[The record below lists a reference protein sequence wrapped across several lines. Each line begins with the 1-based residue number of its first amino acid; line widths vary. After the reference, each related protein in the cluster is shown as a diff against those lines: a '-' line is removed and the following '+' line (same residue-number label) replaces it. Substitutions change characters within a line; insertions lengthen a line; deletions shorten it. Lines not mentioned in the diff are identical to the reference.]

1 MNHLRSL
8 LVLCAG
14 LLVVSQP
21 LQAQDNWGQR
31 GLEINAFYG
40 VLNGIG
46 GGETA
51 DDPTQFQFDNNHYFG
66 GRLGYVFGGGFGIEG
81 FFGYLTGSEA
91 TFDGLGNPRNANSDF
106 MKDDAEAMNFG
117 GDLAY
122 WFQLGKNAQLG
133 ALAGAG
139 YSTFRIDSVR
149 VPRVDDIGNYDGIYD
164 PTGLADSG
172 WEGAFTWNYGAA
184 LKFFVTRSVALRFDW
199 RNYVSADGLKRYRCT
214 INGYYECQTTPDPN
228 SAEVSEDVLPSQT
241 LQFTELTGGVSLFL
255 GGPKDSDGDGVPDE
269 RDLCPNTPKG
279 VAVDDNGCPFD
290 DDMDGVPNY
299 LDNCPDTPRGA
310 TVDASGCPMDSD
322 GDGVYD
328 GIDQCPNTPAGATV
342 DSRGCPTDSDGDGVY
357 DGIDQC
363 PNTPRGATV
372 DAMGCPLDS
381 DEDGVFDGI
390 DQCPG
395 TPLGAVVD
403 ERGCLVSIEL
413 TDVEFNFDSY
423 ELTDAAKGYV
433 RDMADAIAAQAD
445 PAGTATLELRGY
457 TDSRGS
463 EEYNQRLSE
472 RRARAV
478 LDYMLEVEPDLAAF
492 RDRIAA
498 VGYGESNPIAD
509 NETDEGRARNRRVE
523 FVIIQ

>member
-21 LQAQDNWGQR
+21 LQAQDKWGQG

-51 DDPTQFQFDNNHYFG
+51 DDPTQFQIGNNHYFG
-66 GRLGYVFGGGFGIEG
+66 GRLGYVFRGGFGIEG
-81 FFGYLTGSEA
+81 FFGYLSGADTQFAGE
-91 TFDGLGNPRNANSDF
+91 GNPRNENSLFVDN
-106 MKDDAEAMNFG
+106 KAEAVNFG

-139 YSTFRIDSVR
+139 WSSFAIDSVR
-149 VPRVDDIGNYDGIYD
+149 VPDVSNPGSYSD
-164 PTGLADSG
+164 GLADSG
-172 WEGAFTWNYGAA
+172 WEGAFTWNYGASA
-184 LKFFVTRSVALRFDW
+184 KFFITRSIALRFDW
-199 RNYVSADGLKRYRCT
+199 RNYVSPDGLERYRCT
-214 INGYYECQTTPDPN
+214 VNGYYECT
-228 SAEVSEDVLPSQT
+228 DVDERILEKKS
-241 LQFTELTGGVSLFL
+241 LQFTEFSGGLTLFL
-255 GGPKDSDGDGVPDE
+255 GGPKDSDGDGVPDD

-279 VAVDDNGCPFD
+279 VAVDDNGCAFD

-299 LDNCPDTPRGA
+299 LDNCPDTPQGA

-357 DGIDQC
+357 DGVDQC

-372 DAMGCPLDS
+372 DATGCPMDS
-381 DEDGVFDGI
+381 DGDGVYDGI

-395 TPLGAVVD
+395 TPAGAEVD

-413 TDVEFNFDSY
+413 TDVEFEFDSY
-423 ELTDAAKGYV
+423 QLTSAAAEYV
-433 RDMADAIAAQAD
+433 REMADVIAEQAD
-445 PAGTATLELRGY
+445 PNGTGILELRGH
-457 TDSRGS
+457 TDSRGAA
-463 EEYNQRLSE
+463 EYNQMLSE
-472 RRARAV
+472 RRAQAV
-478 LDYMLEVEPDLAAF
+478 LDYMLEVDPEIAAF
-492 RDRIAA
+492 QAQDRIRA
-498 VGYGESNPIAD
+498 VGFGETQPID
-509 NETDEGRARNRRVE
+509 TNDTDEGRQRNRRVE
-523 FVIIQ
+523 FHIIR

>member
-21 LQAQDNWGQR
+21 LQAQDKWGQR

-46 GGETA
+46 GGETEN
-51 DDPTQFQFDNNHYFG
+51 DPTQFQIDNNHYFG

-81 FFGYLTGSEA
+81 FFGYLTGSQA
-91 TFDGLGNPRNANSDF
+91 TFAGAGNPRNENSSFTDN
-106 MKDDAEAMNFG
+106 KAEAVNFG

-122 WFQLGKNAQLG
+122 WFQLGKNAQIGVLG
-133 ALAGAG
+133 GAG
-139 YSTFRIDSVR
+139 WSSFTMDSVR
-149 VPRVDDIGNYDGIYD
+149 VPDVTD
-164 PTGLADSG
+164 PGEYADGLADPG

-184 LKFFVTRSVALRFDW
+184 AKFFVTRSIALRFDW
-199 RNYVSADGLKRYRCT
+199 RNYVSPDGIERYRCT
-214 INGYYECQTTPDPN
+214 INGYYECQNVDERILEKK
-228 SAEVSEDVLPSQT
+228 S
-241 LQFTELTGGVSLFL
+241 LQYTEFSGGLSLFL
-255 GGPKDSDGDGVPDE
+255 GGPKDSDGDGVPDD

-279 VAVDDNGCPFD
+279 VEVDDNGCAFD

-299 LDNCPDTPRGA
+299 LDNCPNTPQGA

-357 DGIDQC
+357 DGVDQC

-372 DAMGCPLDS
+372 DATGCPMDS
-381 DEDGVFDGI
+381 DGDGVYDGI

-395 TPLGAVVD
+395 TPAGAAVD

-413 TDVEFNFDSY
+413 TDVEFEFDSY
-423 ELTDAAKGYV
+423 QLTPAAAAYV
-433 RDMADAIAAQAD
+433 REMADAIAEQAD
-445 PAGTATLELRGY
+445 PQGTGILELRGH
-457 TDSRGS
+457 TDSRGAA
-463 EEYNQRLSE
+463 EYNQMLSE
-472 RRARAV
+472 RRAQAV
-478 LDYMLEVEPDLAAF
+478 LDYMLEVDPEIAAF
-492 RDRIAA
+492 QAQNRIRA
-498 VGYGESNPIAD
+498 VGFGETQPID
-509 NETDEGRARNRRVE
+509 TNDTDEGRQRNRRVE
-523 FVIIQ
+523 FHIIR